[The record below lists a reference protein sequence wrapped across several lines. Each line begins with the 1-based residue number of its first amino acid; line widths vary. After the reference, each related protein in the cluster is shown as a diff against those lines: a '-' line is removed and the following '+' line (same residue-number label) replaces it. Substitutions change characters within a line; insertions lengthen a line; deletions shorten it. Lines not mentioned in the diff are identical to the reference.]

1 MKLKE
6 QLSTLADNI
15 KTYWRRP
22 PEGKYMPFK
31 EVAAYS
37 VGGIGAY
44 FIITLGTACL
54 LATGNTLISSTL
66 GVNPTDMYV
75 LYVIAVLANIPL
87 TGIRANII
95 DNTRNKAGKYRPYI
109 VSMGIPTTIICVLMV
124 WFPYDKFGALFGE
137 GMLFGVTRAY
147 FVKCTLIL
155 IFNLLLHFF
164 YYFFYDSYENLIHV
178 LSPNSQERADV
189 AAIKSVVYSLAPT
202 IVNLITPIIAQN
214 VFHTNSTDIRV
225 YRLLYPLIGIG
236 GILLCILVYKN
247 TQEKIVQAR
256 THVIQ
261 IKFSD
266 ALREVAGN
274 KYFWIISFA
283 GWIASLRHRMQT
295 FSIGFITTAAF
306 APVTYTDLLLPL
318 RQRFAL
324 GYDLSSHV
332 HQKMGQKIR
341 ACCHE
346 YYEHHI
352 HSYDASVYLSD
363 ERLHHLGYYGLPL
376 PQCVYG
382 FVCAYFKPCNSGRHS

>member
-164 YYFFYDSYENLIHV
+164 YYFFYH
-178 LSPNSQERADV
+178 
-189 AAIKSVVYSLAPT
+189 
-202 IVNLITPIIAQN
+202 
-214 VFHTNSTDIRV
+214 
-225 YRLLYPLIGIG
+225 
-236 GILLCILVYKN
+236 
-247 TQEKIVQAR
+247 
-256 THVIQ
+256 
-261 IKFSD
+261 
-266 ALREVAGN
+266 
-274 KYFWIISFA
+274 
-283 GWIASLRHRMQT
+283 
-295 FSIGFITTAAF
+295 FI
-306 APVTYTDLLLPL
+306 
-318 RQRFAL
+318 
-324 GYDLSSHV
+324 
-332 HQKMGQKIR
+332 
-341 ACCHE
+341 
-346 YYEHHI
+346 
-352 HSYDASVYLSD
+352 
-363 ERLHHLGYYGLPL
+363 
-376 PQCVYG
+376 
-382 FVCAYFKPCNSGRHS
+382 